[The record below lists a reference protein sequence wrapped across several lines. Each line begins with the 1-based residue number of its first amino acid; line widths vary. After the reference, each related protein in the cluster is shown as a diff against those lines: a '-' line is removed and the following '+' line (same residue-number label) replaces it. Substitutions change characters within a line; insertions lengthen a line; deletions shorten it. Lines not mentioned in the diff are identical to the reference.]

1 MRNFAMLVL
10 LLLLL
15 HSLASF
21 PVCFARLFPMS
32 FPFSRSKSHQMRFFH
47 PHLAPPASSPAFPPN
62 PSHIPTPRHSARHH
76 QHRRWHLRRN
86 VTAAPPPSNDCQQTC
101 VEPLTSTPFG
111 SPCGCVFPMKVQ
123 LLLTVAPF
131 SIFPVTSELEI
142 EVAAGTYLEQSQVNI
157 MGASADSENQGKTVV
172 DFNLVPLGE
181 KFDNTTA
188 TLIYQRF
195 RHKKVPL
202 NESVFGDYE
211 VTHISYPGI
220 PSSSPYGDIV
230 EGVPSASTDG
240 LPVTANV
247 ANKSQGIGF
256 RTIAIIVLSGFVLA
270 LVLSGAI
277 FIVRKWNK
285 VGKSSTAVGPGLPP
299 SMNKRLGAR
308 SISSSSARSSG
319 SDSLMSSMA
328 TCALSVKTFT
338 LSELQKATDKFSAKR
353 VLGEGGFGRVYHGSM
368 EDGTEIAVKLLTRD
382 NQNRDREFIAEVEML
397 SRLHHRNLVKLIGI
411 CIEGRTRCLIYELVH
426 NGSVESHLHGEENL
440 VTWARPLLANR
451 EGLEQLVDPRL
462 AGTYDFDDMAKV
474 AAIASMCVHQ
484 EVSHRPFMGEVVQ
497 ALKLIY
503 NDADETCGD
512 YCSQKES
519 SVPESAGDLAFSD
532 SSWWNLTPRLR
543 YGQASTFIT
552 MDYRSR
558 PLEEMENRPHSVSSI
573 PREGG
578 LYLPNRSV
586 VAAGVRP
593 ICLVACGGCS
603 LTVQM
608 WNLHVYGFGQAASQA
623 RFQRF
628 HGSSFRLQLIIAV
641 FHPVFVEDPF
651 GFICATIWSPA
662 RRCAN
667 FEDPPPFCLGSLD
680 NNLFQLEQV
689 NDPFGKGFLMFKVLS
704 FVDFIVS
711 STVKVGS
718 FVWVEDPEEAW
729 LDGEVIE
736 VNGDDIKV
744 RCTSGKMVVVKVSKA
759 YPKDM
764 EVPPS
769 GVADMT
775 TLAYLH
781 EPGVLQN
788 LKSRYYIDDIYTY
801 TGDILIAVNPFKQVE
816 NLYNDHMIALYKG
829 APFGSLMP
837 HPFAVADAAYRQM
850 INEGVSQSILV
861 SGESGAGKTE
871 TAKTLM
877 KYLAKMGGRAVN
889 DLSTRRRSV
898 EDQVLESNPVLE
910 AFGNAKTVRNNNSSR
925 FGKFVEIQ
933 FDQRGRISGA
943 AIKTYLLE
951 RSRVCQVSDYER
963 NYHCFYMLCAAPPED
978 TRKLKLEDPTTYRYL
993 NQSRCI
999 KLEGMDDSKEYT
1011 KTREAMSIV
1020 GISSEEQEAIF
1031 RILAAILHLGNIE
1044 FTNGEETDSSVP
1056 KDKKSLKIAAEL
1068 FMCDEQALEDSLCKR
1083 VMVTPEETLSRCL
1096 DPESA
1101 ALSRD
1106 ALAKF
1111 LYSRLFD
1118 WYVIVN
1124 KINNSIG
1131 QDPDSKNMIGVL
1143 DIYGFESFK
1152 TNSFEQ
1158 FCINLTNEK
1167 LQFHFNE
1174 HVLKMEQ
1181 DEYKKEEIEWNHI
1194 DFPDNRYVLELI
1206 EKKPGGIIALL
1217 DEACMFPRSTH
1228 ETFSQKMYETFKKNE
1243 YFRKPKLARTDF
1255 TVCHYAG
1262 DVTYQTEQFLEK
1274 NKDYVVAEHQAL
1286 LGASNC
1292 TFIAGL
1298 FPLQMEDASKQ
1309 SKFSSVA
1316 SQFKQQLALLIERL
1330 STTEP
1335 RYIRC
1340 VKPNNLLKPS
1350 IFENQNVLQQLRCG
1364 GMMEAIEVCRAGYP
1378 TRKLFDEFLDRFSI
1392 LASLTL
1398 DKSYDEKAACKKL
1411 LEAVGLEGYQIGKT
1425 KVLLMAGQMAELD
1438 ARRTEVL
1445 GRAARIIQWKFRS
1458 YLLIKS
1464 AINMQAVCRGHLARH
1479 RFEDMRRK
1487 EAAALKIQRALQIY
1501 LERRTYIEA
1510 VVTVQSCL
1518 RGMAARNAL
1527 RKKTKATLVIQ
1538 IHYRRF
1544 LAETHYK
1551 KLKKAAVTTQSAW
1564 RARLARKELRE
1575 LKMAA
1580 KETGALQAAKSKLEE
1595 QVEDLKLTLE
1605 LEKRMRVDVEESKTQ
1620 ENAKLQL
1627 ALQEVQDQLKETKVS
1642 LLKEVEA
1649 AKKTAEMVT
1658 VVKEVPIVDT
1668 ELVEKLKSENEN
1680 LKSMVTSLEQKID
1693 ETEKKFK
1700 ETTKISEERLKQV
1713 LEAESK
1719 IVDLKTAMDKL
1730 QKMLEDVKNENQ
1742 VLKQSVSS
1750 TPVETAS
1757 ETFPSTLVKN
1767 LQNVHHPSEENAS
1780 LQGNMF
1786 TTPARIQEP
1795 RGSRFDPR
1803 HEDVDALINCVTK
1816 SVGFSQG
1823 KPVAAFTIYRCLLHW
1838 KSFEAERTNLF
1849 DRLVQM
1855 IGSAIKNEEEEENA
1869 SLAYWLS
1876 NTSTLLFMLQ
1886 QSLKSGGTGDNT
1898 PLRNSPSLV
1907 WWMTKGFRSPAA
1919 EAIRPV
1925 DAKVPA
1931 LHFKQQLAAYVENII
1946 GIIWDNLKTELNT
1959 FLTLCIQAPITF
1971 KGNELISDSTAK
1983 HWEGITEA
1991 LNALL
1996 TTLKDNF
2003 VPPVLIQTIFSQA
2016 FSLINVQLFNSLV
2029 TRRDNCSFI
2038 NGEYAK
2044 SGLDKLEKWCS
2055 ETNEEYAGSS
2065 WDVLKHT
2072 RQAVGF
2078 LLIHKK
2084 DRISYEDIAND
2095 LCPILSIQ
2103 QHFRL
2108 CTLYKDEIYN
2118 TESVDQKVIESM
2130 EKVMILIDISDFL
2143 LKDDSSN
2150 SMSMLIDDLSSSMQD
2165 KDFSQVKPAE
2175 ELVENPSFVFLQ

>member
-1 MRNFAMLVL
+1 ML
-10 LLLLL
+10 
-15 HSLASF
+15 SCSAASC
-21 PVCFARLFPMS
+21 P
-32 FPFSRSKSHQMRFFH
+32 
-47 PHLAPPASSPAFPPN
+47 SPT
-62 PSHIPTPRHSARHH
+62 HGRY
-76 QHRRWHLRRN
+76 
-86 VTAAPPPSNDCQQTC
+86 DCYDR
-101 VEPLTSTPFG
+101 
-111 SPCGCVFPMKVQ
+111 
-123 LLLTVAPF
+123 
-131 SIFPVTSELEI
+131 
-142 EVAAGTYLEQSQVNI
+142 AAGLTGTREPSQW
-157 MGASADSENQGKTVV
+157 SAV
-172 DFNLVPLGE
+172 
-181 KFDNTTA
+181 
-188 TLIYQRF
+188 
-195 RHKKVPL
+195 
-202 NESVFGDYE
+202 
-211 VTHISYPGI
+211 
-220 PSSSPYGDIV
+220 
-230 EGVPSASTDG
+230 
-240 LPVTANV
+240 
-247 ANKSQGIGF
+247 
-256 RTIAIIVLSGFVLA
+256 
-270 LVLSGAI
+270 
-277 FIVRKWNK
+277 
-285 VGKSSTAVGPGLPP
+285 
-299 SMNKRLGAR
+299 
-308 SISSSSARSSG
+308 
-319 SDSLMSSMA
+319 SD
-328 TCALSVKTFT
+328 V
-338 LSELQKATDKFSAKR
+338 
-353 VLGEGGFGRVYHGSM
+353 
-368 EDGTEIAVKLLTRD
+368 
-382 NQNRDREFIAEVEML
+382 
-397 SRLHHRNLVKLIGI
+397 
-411 CIEGRTRCLIYELVH
+411 
-426 NGSVESHLHGEENL
+426 
-440 VTWARPLLANR
+440 
-451 EGLEQLVDPRL
+451 
-462 AGTYDFDDMAKV
+462 
-474 AAIASMCVHQ
+474 
-484 EVSHRPFMGEVVQ
+484 
-497 ALKLIY
+497 
-503 NDADETCGD
+503 
-512 YCSQKES
+512 
-519 SVPESAGDLAFSD
+519 
-532 SSWWNLTPRLR
+532 
-543 YGQASTFIT
+543 
-552 MDYRSR
+552 
-558 PLEEMENRPHSVSSI
+558 
-573 PREGG
+573 
-578 LYLPNRSV
+578 
-586 VAAGVRP
+586 
-593 ICLVACGGCS
+593 
-603 LTVQM
+603 
-608 WNLHVYGFGQAASQA
+608 
-623 RFQRF
+623 
-628 HGSSFRLQLIIAV
+628 
-641 FHPVFVEDPF
+641 
-651 GFICATIWSPA
+651 
-662 RRCAN
+662 
-667 FEDPPPFCLGSLD
+667 
-680 NNLFQLEQV
+680 
-689 NDPFGKGFLMFKVLS
+689 FKVLS
-704 FVDFIVS
+704 FVDFIAS

-729 LDGEVIE
+729 LDGEVTE
-736 VNGDDIKV
+736 VNGVDIKV
-744 RCTSGKMVVVKVSKA
+744 RCTSGKTVVVKVSNT

-788 LKSRYYIDDIYTY
+788 LKSRYHLDDIYTY
-801 TGDILIAVNPFKQVE
+801 TGDILIAVNPFKQLE

-889 DLSTRRRSV
+889 DLSNRRSV

-978 TRKLKLEDPTTYRYL
+978 TRKLKLEDPTKYRYL

-1020 GISSEEQEAIF
+1020 GISLEEQEAIF
-1031 RILAAILHLGNIE
+1031 RILGAILHLGNIE

-1101 ALSRD
+1101 AFSRD

-1111 LYSRLFD
+1111 VYSRLFD
-1118 WYVIVN
+1118 WIVN

-1194 DFPDNRYVLELI
+1194 EFPDNRYVLELI

-1286 LGASNC
+1286 LGSSRC

-1340 VKPNNLLKPS
+1340 VKPNNLLKRS

-1364 GMMEAIEVCRAGYP
+1364 GMMEAIEICRAGYP

-1392 LASLTL
+1392 LAASLTL
-1398 DKSYDEKAACKKL
+1398 DKRLVPTSYDEKEACKKL

-1458 YLLIKS
+1458 YLLIKA

-1487 EAAALKIQRALQIY
+1487 EAAALKIQRALRIY

-1518 RGMAARNAL
+1518 RGMSARNAL

-1538 IHYRRF
+1538 INCRRF

-1605 LEKRMRVDVEESKTQ
+1605 LEKRLRVDVEESKTQ

-1627 ALQEVQDQLKETKVS
+1627 ALQEIQDQFKETKVS

-1719 IVDLKTAMDKL
+1719 ALEAESKIVDLKTAMDKL

-1757 ETFPSTLVKN
+1757 GHFPSTPVKN
-1767 LQNVHHPSEENAS
+1767 LQNVHNPSEENAS
-1780 LQGNMF
+1780 LQGTMF
-1786 TTPARIQEP
+1786 TTPAKIQEP

-1855 IGSAIKNEEEEENA
+1855 IGSAIKNEEEDNA

-1959 FLTLCIQAPITF
+1959 FLTLCIQAPVTH
-1971 KGNELISDSTAK
+1971 KGNALISDSTAK

-1991 LNALL
+1991 LDALL
-1996 TTLKDNF
+1996 STLKDNF

-2044 SGLDKLEKWCS
+2044 YGLDKLEKWCS

-2118 TESVDQKVIESM
+2118 TESVDQEVIESM
-2130 EKVMILIDISDFL
+2130 EKVMILIDVSDFL